1 MTDVLTPPV
10 PVRPAAH
17 SVDEARAVAE
27 AARETEWT
35 APSFVRELFNGTLR
49 LDLVHPF
56 PAPDPADLER
66 ARPFMEQLEAY
77 LRDSV
82 DSDAIDRDGNVPGHV
97 VDGLRAIGAFG
108 IKIGEEYGGLGLS
121 QYSYTH
127 AIAMVSSQD
136 GSLTALLSASQSI
149 GVAVPLKLFGTE
161 AQKRRYLPRLAKG
174 AISAFALTETEVG
187 SDPAGLTTHAE
198 KSDDGTHWVLNGE
211 KLWCTNGPVAEVMVV
226 MARTGRRI
234 TAFIVEADWP
244 GVEVV
249 HRLAFMGLKG
259 IENGVMRFTDVR
271 VPAENVIWGEGKG
284 LKLALTTLNTGRLTL
299 PASAAAGAKRA
310 VEITRR
316 WSAERVQWGK
326 PIGQHDAVAQIL
338 GKMAADTFAMQA
350 VADLAS
356 LLADRGDADIR
367 LEAAMAKLWN
377 TEIADR
383 VIDDCLQI
391 RGGRGYET
399 ADSLR
404 LRGERAD
411 PVERMYR
418 DARISRIFEG
428 SSEIMRLFIARE
440 AVDTHLQV
448 AGDLI
453 DPKKPTRAR
462 LRSLLNAGL
471 YYAVWYPR
479 HWAGMAFLKYGEFGR
494 LAKHLRFVDRRSRK
508 LARTLFHAM
517 VRFGPKLELR
527 QSVLF
532 RLVDV
537 GAELLAMS
545 AAVSQAQALA
555 IRGNGNA
562 VELADVFCRHARR
575 RVDNLFDNVFGPD
588 DVATYNAAQRVLG
601 GEFAWLEEG
610 MVREAP
616 GSQSRPSHPG
626 SADTSL
632 AR

>member
-1 MTDVLTPPV
+1 MTDVLTPTV
-10 PVRPAAH
+10 PSRSAAP

-35 APSFVRELFNGTLR
+35 APSFVRELFNGVLR

-56 PAPDPADLER
+56 PAPEPADLER
-66 ARPFMEQLEAY
+66 ARPFMAQLEAF
-77 LRDSV
+77 LRDHV
-82 DSDAIDRDGNVPGHV
+82 DSDAIDRDGKVPAHV
-97 VDGLRAIGAFG
+97 IEGLRAIGAFG

-149 GVAVPLKLFGTE
+149 GVAVPLKLFGTD
-161 AQKRRYLPRLAKG
+161 AQKQRYLPRLAKG

-226 MARTGRRI
+226 MARTGKRI

-249 HRLAFMGLKG
+249 HRLEFMGLKG

-271 VPAENVIWGEGKG
+271 VPADNVIWGEGKG

-326 PIGQHDAVAQIL
+326 PIGEHDAVAQML
-338 GKMAADTFAMQA
+338 GTMAADTFAMQA

-356 LLADRGDADIR
+356 LLADRGNADIR

-377 TEIADR
+377 SEIADR
-383 VIDDCLQI
+383 IIDDCLQV

-399 ADSLR
+399 TDSLR
-404 LRGERAD
+404 LRGERTD

-418 DARISRIFEG
+418 DARIGRIFEG

-453 DPKKPTRAR
+453 DPKKSTSAR
-462 LRSLLNAGL
+462 LKSLVNAGL
-471 YYAVWYPR
+471 YYALWYPR
-479 HWAGMAFLKYGEFGR
+479 HWVGMAFLKYGEFGT
-494 LAKHLRFVDRRSRK
+494 LATHLRFVDRRSRK

-537 GAELLAMS
+537 GAELLAMT
-545 AAVSQAQALA
+545 AAVSQAQALVA
-555 IRGNGNA
+555 EGNRNA
-562 VELADVFCRHARR
+562 TELADVFCRHARR
-575 RVDNLFDNVFGPD
+575 RVDNLFNDVSGPD
-588 DVATYNAAQRVLG
+588 DVATYNVAQRVLR
-601 GEFAWLEEG
+601 GEYAWLEDG

>member
-462 LRSLLNAGL
+462 LSSLLNAGL